1 MWRQVEPKNHL
12 GLRESVGRV
21 WKEGRWWSEGS
32 RCRLEKKV
40 EWHLLTM
47 TKVDF
52 DLKDQRLR
60 QGGVEISA
68 RCVRHLLVSFPVGAL
83 ALSSPDLLNFGG
95 PLGRTG
101 AVLET

>member
-32 RCRLEKKV
+32 RRRLKKKV
-40 EWHLLTM
+40 ERHLLTM

-52 DLKDQRLR
+52 DLKDQRLQ

-83 ALSSPDLLNFGG
+83 ALSSPDLLNIGG